1 MASDRQMPKTQEYFQ
16 NPLYWDVIYGYIQA
30 NSEWDGVEGHPR
42 VLPKSKAVFSRIAA
56 QFKMSRQT
64 VSNKF
69 ADLEN
74 GRKGKQG
81 LGLIKKLDNGDY
93 ELRILDN
100 EIATL
105 IDSKTL
111 RMLTSFCNDNVINIY
126 IYLFGRWKASGEK
139 DFVFT
144 YEQLKKVIGI
154 GDKSTSNNYIIK
166 DIINVLCLMELL
178 EIQADTELSDN
189 GGYKTMFKVVKMRDN
204 VTDKVAEALEARRVK
219 NLDK

>member
-42 VLPKSKAVFSRIAA
+42 VLPKSKAVFSKIAA

-81 LGLIKKLDNGDY
+81 LGLIKK
-93 ELRILDN
+93 LDN

-166 DIINVLCLMELL
+166 DILNGLISMGLL
-178 EIQADTELSDN
+178 ELDVNTVLSN
-189 GGYKTMFKVVKMRDN
+189 MGGYKTTFTVVKMQ
-204 VTDKVAEALEARRVK
+204 DKIVDTIEELQRK
-219 NLDK
+219 KC

>member
-42 VLPKSKAVFSRIAA
+42 VLPKSKAVFSKIAA

-144 YEQLKKVIGI
+144 YEQLKRVIGI

-166 DIINVLCLMELL
+166 DILNGLISMGLL
-178 EIQADTELSDN
+178 ELDVNTVLSN
-189 GGYKTMFKVVKMRDN
+189 MGGYKTTFTVVKMQ
-204 VTDKVAEALEARRVK
+204 DKIIDTIEELQRK
-219 NLDK
+219 KC